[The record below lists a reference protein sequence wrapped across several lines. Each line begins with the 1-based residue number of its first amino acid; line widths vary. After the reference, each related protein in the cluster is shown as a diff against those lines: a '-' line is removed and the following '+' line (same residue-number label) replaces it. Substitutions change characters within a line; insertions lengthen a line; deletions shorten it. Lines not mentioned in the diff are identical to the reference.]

1 MAENGLNCVDSGAT
15 IMRESTSV
23 NPTYQGQFGPFTVND
38 HDRREVILYR
48 IGLALAGGGFS
59 LGVAL
64 ALAQPFQPLAVNLHL
79 ATACFWLMTG
89 GLGLSLWTIHIYLM
103 VLHRTLQIF
112 WAIGTLAA
120 LYFSFAY
127 PGVLVT
133 TVYGQPWTILGI
145 GFTFA
150 ALTGIFFKEAFCF
163 NRLETKFLT
172 ALIPLLLL
180 GHLVGILP
188 LTVAKAGLVSATVLF
203 LIFVARKAMQPL
215 DPDIGDKSVFTYLA
229 DQRKAAQS
237 SL

>member
-1 MAENGLNCVDSGAT
+1 MAENGPNCADLGAT
-15 IMRESTSV
+15 IMLESTTV

-38 HDRREVILYR
+38 HDRREVMLYR
-48 IGLALAGGGFS
+48 TGLALAAGGFS

-64 ALAQPFQPLAVNLHL
+64 ALAQPLQPLAVNFHL
-79 ATACFWLMTG
+79 ATGCFWLMTA
-89 GLGLSLWTIHIYLM
+89 GLGLSLWTIHIYLA

-127 PGVLVT
+127 PEVLVT
-133 TVYGQPWTILGI
+133 TVYDRPWTILGI

-180 GHLVGILP
+180 GHLAGILP
-188 LTVAKAGLVSATVLF
+188 LTVAKDGLVLASILF

-215 DPDIGDKSVFTYLA
+215 DPDIGDKSVFIYLA
-229 DQRKAAQS
+229 EQRKAGQS

>member
-1 MAENGLNCVDSGAT
+1 MAENGPNYADLGAK
-15 IMRESTSV
+15 IMLESTTV

-38 HDRREVILYR
+38 HDRREVLLYR
-48 IGLALAGGGFS
+48 TGLALAAGGFS
-59 LGVAL
+59 LGVAF
-64 ALAQPFQPLAVNLHL
+64 ALAQPLQPLAVNFYL
-79 ATACFWLMTG
+79 ATAGFWLMTA
-89 GLGLSLWTIHIYLM
+89 GLGLSLWTIHIYLA
-103 VLHRTLQIF
+103 VLHRTLQVF

-127 PGVLVT
+127 PEALVT
-133 TVYGQPWTILGI
+133 TVYGQPWTVLGI

-172 ALIPLLLL
+172 AIIPLLLL
-180 GHLVGILP
+180 GHLAGILP
-188 LTVAKAGLVSATVLF
+188 LTVAKDGLIMASILF

-229 DQRKAAQS
+229 EQRKAGQS